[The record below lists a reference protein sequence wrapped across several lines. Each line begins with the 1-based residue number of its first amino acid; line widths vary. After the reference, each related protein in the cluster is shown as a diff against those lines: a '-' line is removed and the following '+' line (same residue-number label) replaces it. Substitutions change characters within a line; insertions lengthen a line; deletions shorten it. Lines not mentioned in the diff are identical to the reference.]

1 MMCSAHDGTRVSP
14 LVVLTVAILSICIV
28 CDDDDDY
35 DDYLDFDNC
44 DTTWNTKMPTPWR
57 ELRTVKA

>member
-1 MMCSAHDGTRVSP
+1 MA
-14 LVVLTVAILSICIV
+14 

-35 DDYLDFDNC
+35 DDYGDYLDFDNC